1 MMNFT
6 TLTQTV
12 TIGGQRVEITAL
24 PCGTLRYEVMP
35 LIDQIADGDILKDD
49 TLDKMLSVCHKSI
62 AKADPT
68 VTLEQLRD
76 GLMLTD
82 VASLFQQ
89 IIRLSGLN
97 RKDGQQGE
105 ASPQSFGA
113 TSTGL

>member
-1 MMNFT
+1 MDFT
-6 TLTQTV
+6 LLKQTA
-12 TIGGQRVEITAL
+12 TIAGQNIEITAL

-49 TLDKMLSVCHKSI
+49 TLDKMLSVCHRSI
-62 AKADPT
+62 AKADPS

-76 GLMLTD
+76 GLMLAD
-82 VASLFQQ
+82 VAQLFQQ
-89 IIRLSGLN
+89 IIRLSGLS

-113 TSTGL
+113 TSTG

>member
-1 MMNFT
+1 MDFT
-6 TLTQTV
+6 PLKQTATV
-12 TIGGQRVEITAL
+12 AGQSIPITAL

-62 AKADPT
+62 AKADPS
-68 VTLEQLRD
+68 VTLEQLKD
-76 GLMLTD
+76 GLMLAD

-89 IIRLSGLN
+89 IIKLSGLT

-113 TSTGL
+113 TSTGS